1 MDSSEEIWQNIFPE
15 LSHRDFLLKIGIH
28 LSLPQLYVC
37 QGMCKLTVVTVL
49 FSNIFFR
56 KKISFL
62 YAIVSEKMMSFL
74 KKLLFAC
81 SVIFF
86 FHIFFVEIVRKFD
99 VFLLVSSLEDSA
111 SWLTLH
117 LKLSV
122 NAFSKYFSFLGVFL
136 LQMFNVICFIVFC
149 C

>member
-1 MDSSEEIWQNIFPE
+1 
-15 LSHRDFLLKIGIH
+15 
-28 LSLPQLYVC
+28 
-37 QGMCKLTVVTVL
+37 
-49 FSNIFFR
+49 
-56 KKISFL
+56 
-62 YAIVSEKMMSFL
+62 MMSFL
-74 KKLLFAC
+74 KKI
-81 SVIFF
+81 VICLQR
-86 FHIFFVEIVRKFD
+86 HIFFVEIVRKFD